1 MSKNYILTKEVAE
14 KKLKRMA
21 LEVAEQLSGEMETVV
36 FIGIKESGLVIAE
49 KMLELVRPLLTA
61 EVQILSCTMNKKVP
75 TDVTFSRVLNFDN
88 KNVVLI
94 DDVTN
99 SGRTLLYAL
108 KPLMDFHPK
117 RVQTLALVER
127 MHKTFPIKPDYV
139 GLSIATTLQEH
150 IQVEVEHGEV
160 VGAYLE
166 D

>member
-1 MSKNYILTKEVAE
+1 MSKNYILSREVAG
-14 KKLKRMA
+14 KKMKRMA
-21 LEVAEQLSGEMETVV
+21 LEIAEQLSEETQPLVL
-36 FIGIKESGLVIAE
+36 IGIKDSGLVIAE
-49 KMLELVRPLLTA
+49 KMLEILKPLLA
-61 EVQILSCTMNKKVP
+61 IEVHILSCSLNKKVP

-88 KNVVLI
+88 LNVVII

-139 GLSIATTLQEH
+139 GLSVATTLQEH
-150 IQVEVEHGEV
+150 IQVEVLNGEV
-160 VGAYLE
+160 IGAYLE
-166 D
+166 